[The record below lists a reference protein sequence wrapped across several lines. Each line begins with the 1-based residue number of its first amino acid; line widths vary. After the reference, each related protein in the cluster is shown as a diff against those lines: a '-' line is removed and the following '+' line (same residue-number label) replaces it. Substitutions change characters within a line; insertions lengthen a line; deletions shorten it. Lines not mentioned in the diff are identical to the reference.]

1 MRRSTSSKG
10 WCCGMSQSK
19 GVVLVT
25 GASNGIG
32 LAAANAFLDAG
43 YTVYGLSRHP
53 FPGARHRHLVAD
65 VTDEAGVTA
74 AVDAILSEQGRLDIL
89 VNNAGFG
96 ISGAV
101 EFTSDREARRQF
113 DVNLFGT
120 LNCIRAVLP
129 HMRAQRSGMILN
141 LGSIAGVIP
150 IPFQAFY
157 SAAKAAIGS
166 ITMALQNEVRPFC
179 VRVSAL
185 LPGDVKT
192 GFTAAREKNAAG
204 SDVYAALDRSVAGM
218 ERDEQNGMAPAVIGR
233 RIVAIAEKKR
243 PKALYSCGLQYQF
256 FLLLQR
262 VLPVRTL
269 NWLVG
274 LLYAKA

>member
-1 MRRSTSSKG
+1 ML
-10 WCCGMSQSK
+10 QSK

-25 GASNGIG
+25 GASSGIG
-32 LAAANAFLDAG
+32 LAAANAFLEAG
-43 YTVYGLSRHP
+43 YTVYGLSRHA
-53 FPGARHRHLVAD
+53 FPAARHEHLIAD
-65 VTDEAGVTA
+65 ITDESQVRA
-74 AVDAILSEQGRLDIL
+74 AVDAVLSREGRLDIL

-101 EFTSDREARRQF
+101 EFTTDAEARKQF

-129 HMRAQRSGMILN
+129 HMRQARAGVILN
-141 LGSIAGVIP
+141 VGSVAGSIP

-157 SAAKAAIGS
+157 SAAKAAIAS
-166 ITMALQNEVRPFC
+166 VTMALANEVRPFS
-179 VRVSAL
+179 VRVTAL

-192 GFTAAREKNAAG
+192 GFTAARQKSAAG
-204 SDVYAALDRSVAGM
+204 GEVYAALARSVEGM
-218 ERDEQNGMAPAVIGR
+218 ERDEQNGMPPEALGR
-233 RIVAIAEKKR
+233 RIVAIAQKQR

-256 FLLLQR
+256 FLLLAR
-262 VLPVRTL
+262 LLPVRAL
-269 NWLVG
+269 NRLVG

>member
-1 MRRSTSSKG
+1 MPE
-10 WCCGMSQSK
+10 SK

-25 GASNGIG
+25 GASSGIG

-43 YTVYGLSRHP
+43 YTVYGISRHP
-53 FPGARHRHLVAD
+53 FDGARHRHLVAD
-65 VTDEAGVTA
+65 ITDEAGIQA
-74 AVDAILSEQGRLDIL
+74 AVDAILLEQGRLDIL

-96 ISGAV
+96 ISGTV

-129 HMRAQRSGMILN
+129 HMRAQRAGLILN
-141 LGSIAGVIP
+141 LSSVAGLIP

-157 SAAKAAIGS
+157 SAAKAAVGA
-166 ITMALQNEVRPFC
+166 ITMALQNEMRPFS

-192 GFTAAREKNAAG
+192 CFTAAREKSAAG
-204 SDVYAALDRSVAGM
+204 GDVYQALGRSVAGM
-218 ERDEQNGMAPAVIGR
+218 ERDEQSGMAPAVIGR
-233 RIVAIAEKKR
+233 RIVAIAEKKH
-243 PKALYSCGLQYQF
+243 PKALYTCGIKYQF

-262 VLPVRTL
+262 ILPVRTL

-274 LLYAKA
+274 ILYAKA